1 MNHGAKQRATAIERC
16 RHGCGTSPGR
26 RALPQENRKLLKP
39 SQPHHPPPH
48 AHFRSIE
55 PPVAAATRV
64 ALVRALFH
72 IAQHHHRHAGRGR
85 PLQPLPGNTFVQHQL
100 VVDRLCPLPG
110 AGRPRLVHQYPQAC
124 ASTSGGGRTTH
135 PPNHQPQPRA
145 SAWGDGGIGARC
157 LGTTHWP
164 VAQVVDQQD
173 SQRAP
178 APAPEL
184 VGHVGRGVGLR
195 GRTRCHAA
203 DRTFLVAPMAQSGRD
218 HGIPITQPS
227 PAPLATAHVVSRVAF
242 GARTQLAPD
251 AAPNARLH
259 RAVSP

>member
-1 MNHGAKQRATAIERC
+1 MNHGAKQPATAIERC
-16 RHGCGTSPGR
+16 RHGCGTSPSPGR
-26 RALPQENRKLLKP
+26 RALPQENRKLQKP

-48 AHFRSIE
+48 AHFRRIE

-64 ALVRALFH
+64 ALVCALFH
-72 IAQHHHRHAGRGR
+72 IAQHHRHAGRGR

-178 APAPEL
+178 APAPRT
-184 VGHVGRGVGLR
+184 GWPCW
-195 GRTRCHAA
+195 TRCW
-203 DRTFLVAPMAQSGRD
+203 VA
-218 HGIPITQPS
+218 
-227 PAPLATAHVVSRVAF
+227 
-242 GARTQLAPD
+242 
-251 AAPNARLH
+251 
-259 RAVSP
+259 RANTLPRS